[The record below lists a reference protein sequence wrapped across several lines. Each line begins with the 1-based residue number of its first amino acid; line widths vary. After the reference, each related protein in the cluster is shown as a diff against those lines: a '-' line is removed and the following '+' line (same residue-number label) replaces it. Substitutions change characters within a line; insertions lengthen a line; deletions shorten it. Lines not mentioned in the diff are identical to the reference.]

1 MILGPVAPQRDIDQ
15 IAESAKR
22 DIDQIAEFV
31 NSSVRSTPPPGAAA
45 GPRQGSLPGIKGR
58 RGFNDWLYSHW
69 GNRGNAVYTGIGGL
83 LIMLLSGGVAWAVDE
98 PLLFPS
104 LGASAFLFFETPMAL
119 VASPRNTVIGH
130 YVGGAVAFFWLY
142 VFDLLDQPTAIEVGF
157 TDGRWAAVALSLAFT
172 GLILR
177 LLRAAHPPAGATTVI
192 VALGLLDTPE
202 QMAVLALGVLLVAIP
217 AGIINRLCG
226 VPSPLWVKPYPGLR
240 ALLRPGSV
248 PPQQAAAPFV
258 GGLLDGWSSAPPGQ
272 GGVASR
278 Q

>member
-1 MILGPVAPQRDIDQ
+1 MDQ
-15 IAESAKR
+15 QR

-31 NSSVRSTPPPGAAA
+31 NSTVRAPMPPKAAA
-45 GPRQGSLPGIKGR
+45 AARAGSLPGITGR
-58 RGFNDWLYSHW
+58 RGLNDWLYSHW
-69 GNRGNAVYTGIGGL
+69 GNRGNAIYTGIAAL
-83 LIMLLSGGVAWAVDE
+83 LAMLLSGGAAWAFDE

-130 YVGGAVAFFWLY
+130 YVGGAVAFFWLF

-157 TDGRWAAVALSLAFT
+157 SEERWIAVALSLAFT

-202 QMAVLALGVLLVAIP
+202 QMVVLALGVLIVTIP
-217 AGIINRLCG
+217 AGIINRLSG
-226 VPSPLWVKPYPGLR
+226 IPSPLWVKPYPGLK
-240 ALLRPGSV
+240 ALLSGGP
-248 PPQQAAAPFV
+248 PPQPTVTFM
-258 GGLLDGWSSAPPGQ
+258 GGLLNAWDAPPPGQ
-272 GGVASR
+272 GGP
-278 Q
+278 QTLQ

>member
-1 MILGPVAPQRDIDQ
+1 MANRDIDQ

-31 NSSVRSTPPPGAAA
+31 NSTVQSTPPPGAAAGGAAA

-83 LIMLLSGGVAWAVDE
+83 LIMLLSGGAAWAFDE

-119 VASPRNTVIGH
+119 VASPRNTIIGH
-130 YVGGAVAFFWLY
+130 YIGGAVAFFWLY

-157 TDGRWAAVALSLAFT
+157 TDARWAAVALSLAFT
-172 GLILR
+172 GLLLR

-202 QMAVLALGVLLVAIP
+202 QMGILALGVLLVAIP
-217 AGIINRLCG
+217 AGMINRLFG

-240 ALLRPGSV
+240 AFLRPGSV
-248 PPQQAAAPFV
+248 PPPATTTPFA
-258 GGLLDGWSSAPPGQ
+258 GGLLDGWSSASPGQ